1 MHAARGGSGHSPG
14 PGPSRA
20 VVSCLAAGIA
30 ALVVAGTAFAATT
43 QRAAAV
49 HTVEALDAA
58 GDPRWSPDVLTIDP
72 GDTVR
77 WTYGQANAAHQLLVP
92 GYEEGPIRPPHS
104 PEVDEV
110 TFPTPG
116 TFTYVCPLHYET
128 MTGQV
133 TVRGEPTPTPTPTAT
148 RDGDAAPRRRRRR
161 RRPQRSPTA
170 VPTAAPPAPPATPPP
185 PPLPPVAADATPP
198 ALRSATVRVR
208 SRTLRARFKL
218 SEPAEV
224 TLTAKRRGR
233 RAQHVTRRLGSG
245 TARLTLRLRRGRYAV
260 TVVAED
266 AAGNR
271 SARVRR
277 TVRVS

>member
-148 RDGDAAPRRRRRR
+148 ATATPTPTTTPAPTATAAPPRSRPPHRRLRRRRRR
-161 RRPQRSPTA
+161 LRPRRPSRPTPRPPRCAARPSACARARCAPASSSASPPRSP
-170 VPTAAPPAPPATPPP
+170 
-185 PPLPPVAADATPP
+185 
-198 ALRSATVRVR
+198 
-208 SRTLRARFKL
+208 SR
-218 SEPAEV
+218 
-224 TLTAKRRGR
+224 AKRRGR

-245 TARLTLRLRRGRYAV
+245 TAKLTLRLRRGRYAV